1 MKIAFIGAAGNI
13 ATAVISGI
21 LKSKY
26 EKEQNLYLFDI
37 NRERLSAYPEAMICE
52 SAAEAVSQADYVF
65 LTVKPQVIFSVIDE
79 IKLSLTADKKIVS
92 VAAGI
97 SIDAIKKAVGF
108 DCKVIRVMPN
118 TPLLLAQGAS
128 GLAYKTPVSENEFDY
143 VLGIFRT
150 AGIAVSCDE
159 EQINAVT
166 AVSGSGPAYVFKF
179 AKAIIDEATSLGL
192 DEDKAALLMYQT
204 LIGSAYMLRDSNMT
218 PAELIKMVTSPK
230 GTTLA
235 ALESFDRDDFDNT
248 VKRAVKACH
257 DRALELGK
265 SE

>member
-1 MKIAFIGAAGNI
+1 MKIAFIGASGNI

-37 NRERLSAYPEAMICE
+37 NREKLASYPEAVICE
-52 SAAEAVSQADYVF
+52 SAVEAAEQADYIF
-65 LTVKPQVIFSVIDE
+65 LTIKPQIIFTVLDE
-79 IKLSLTADKKIVS
+79 IKLSVTSEKKLVS
-92 VAAGI
+92 VAAGV
-97 SIDAIKKAVGF
+97 SIDSIKKALGF

-118 TPLLLAQGAS
+118 TPLLLSQGAS
-128 GLAYKTPVSENEFDY
+128 GLAFKPPVSQNEFDY

-150 AGIAVSCDE
+150 AGIAVGCDE

-179 AKAIIDEATSLGL
+179 AKAIIEEAETLGL
-192 DEDKAALLMYQT
+192 NEDKASLLVYQT
-204 LIGSAYMLRDSNMT
+204 LIGSAYMLRDSGMT
-218 PAELIKMVTSPK
+218 PQELINMVTSPK

-235 ALESFDRDDFDNT
+235 ALESFDSDNFDNI
-248 VKRAVKACH
+248 VKKAVRACFN
-257 DRALELGK
+257 RARELGNP
-265 SE
+265 E